1 MFLFRKI
8 YHEDKVNQHQLFVL
22 HWIYWPWIGSIRY
35 FGGSFGPLGVH
46 FYKPLACQD
55 LDRMRN
61 NDIFSKCGSQMEPSN
76 FLHKWKLRWE
86 ASINVTQTTLHL
98 CSISI
103 CLRGR
108 RALLDFF
115 YSETQMQ
122 NQEIFRNQYLFLA
135 TVVLFSVSFI
145 CWLQP
150 NMLKIWEILLISSTF
165 K

>member
-1 MFLFRKI
+1 MIYQLHLMSLFNYVFLFRKI

-35 FGGSFGPLGVH
+35 FGGSFDPLSVH

-86 ASINVTQTTLHL
+86 ASTNVTQTNLHL
-98 CSISI
+98 CSISQYAWEGGELFWTFSTVRPRCKI
-103 CLRGR
+103 KKYL
-108 RALLDFF
+108 
-115 YSETQMQ
+115 
-122 NQEIFRNQYLFLA
+122 EINTYFWQL
-135 TVVLFSVSFI
+135 
-145 CWLQP
+145 
-150 NMLKIWEILLISSTF
+150 
-165 K
+165 